1 MLPRPIV
8 VDVRDK
14 PPALLRRKA
23 VVDMR
28 EAVETYPA
36 VPRPVILEFRFCV
49 VRFPAP

>member
-14 PPALLRRKA
+14 PPALFRRNA

-28 EAVETYPA
+28 EAVETYPME
-36 VPRPVILEFRFCV
+36 PRPVTVDVRFCV